1 MYRDNSIQFL
11 LILTSINIFVLPRR
25 QSINELN
32 KQRGKKQK
40 NERKNEIH
48 HGKQR
53 KNKINELINELNKRS
68 MIKQKKRSRQVDKQM
83 PIQAYIQKQKDK
95 KKNNIISILRSVFFF
110 W

>member
-11 LILTSINIFVLPRR
+11 LILTSINIFVLPRC
-25 QSINELN
+25 QYINELN

-53 KNKINELINELNKRS
+53 KNKINELITELNKRS
-68 MIKQKKRSRQVDKQM
+68 MIKQKKSRQIDKQM